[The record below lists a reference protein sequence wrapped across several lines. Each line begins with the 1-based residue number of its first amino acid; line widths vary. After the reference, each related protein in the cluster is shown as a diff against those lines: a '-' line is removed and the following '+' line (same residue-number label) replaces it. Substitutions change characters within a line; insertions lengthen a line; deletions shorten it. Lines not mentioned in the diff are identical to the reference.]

1 MDKKTKKLP
10 DAELDIMKVIWNYG
24 ATIST
29 SQVKERLDKTRVLNI
44 SAIQTLLNRLIGRGF
59 IKSFKQGKNRYYD
72 VLVSENEYI
81 TSENKIFLDKL
92 NGSSVTRF
100 VTNLYDSN
108 AITDDDLKELAAFI
122 EEKTREG

>member
-1 MDKKTKKLP
+1 MDKKVKKLP
-10 DAELDIMKVIWNYG
+10 DAELDIMKVIWSYG
-24 ATIST
+24 VTIST
-29 SQVKERLDKTRVLNI
+29 SQVKERLDKIRVLNI
-44 SAIQTLLNRLIGRGF
+44 SAIQTLLNRLIDRGF

-72 VLVSENEYI
+72 ALVSENEYI

-108 AITDDDLKELAAFI
+108 AITDNDLMELAAFI
-122 EEKTREG
+122 EEKTKEG